1 MQRKTMA
8 LKARLRQTK
17 KQHRAIQKAK
27 LNQESQT
34 ARIFGKDQLHAMSRR
49 FINGVQLSPMTVRK
63 TLLLRF
69 PRGSSGYKVL
79 LKQGCALP
87 SERTLT

>member
-34 ARIFGKDQLHAMSRR
+34 ARIFGKDLLHAMSRR

-79 LKQGCALP
+79 LKQGYPLP